1 MYAVVITD
9 EAGVQRTLDFS
20 KHELTVG
27 RVQGNDIVLSKRN
40 VSKQHARLTLKGEH
54 AVIVDLNSTNG
65 TWVNGRK
72 INSPYS
78 LKQGDKIYIADFI
91 ITLQPANDGSERASS
106 APRVSEPPPLPA
118 KQPMPVQSS
127 VPGHSSTPGLSS
139 TPVQSSMPV
148 RRSMGAR
155 RSMPSDSRTPRPNE
169 PSATSLPPRI
179 ERRETGEARL
189 PAKTETG
196 IPIADPLS
204 ALLSRLAERMDIENV
219 DPAAM
224 KNQERWS
231 AARAAIAET
240 FLAMQTDGSVNA
252 DVDMRQFAHTAL
264 HEAVGLG
271 ALDGVLSDE
280 SVRTVVVNGP
290 LHVFVDKGEGLEATS
305 LQFSS
310 ERALRRVARRL
321 AAESGQW
328 LEAQRVFHGRLSF
341 GPRLTI
347 MQPPLV
353 MNGLVIEIRIRAG
366 KSLEE
371 LAETGWMSTDA
382 ATYLAKA
389 VAECRNIVVAGPRGS
404 GVTEVMSAL
413 ARELPETENVVAI
426 EAVPDLDVDRNRMIS
441 LIAADSGISL
451 GEAIEH
457 GTRLEAA
464 HLVIND
470 LAGADTMTALA
481 AVVGCEPGHLLGVH
495 CWSTKDAIEGL
506 MVAAGCGGAE
516 RACVA
521 QLVGSAV
528 DLVIS
533 MRRGPEGQRVA
544 AILEVQ
550 GHEAGDVSYQSVPF

>member
-1 MYAVVITD
+1 MNGDMHAVVITD
-9 EAGVQRTLDFS
+9 EGGARRTLDFS
-20 KHELTVG
+20 KPELTVG

-40 VSKQHARLTLKGEH
+40 VSKQHARLTLNGEH
-54 AVIVDLNSTNG
+54 AVVVDLNSTNG

-72 INSPYS
+72 ITTPQS
-78 LKQGDKIYIADFI
+78 LKHGDKIYIADFI
-91 ITLQPANDGSERASS
+91 ITVEPSDDGSERASS
-106 APRVSEPPPLPA
+106 APRVSEPPPLPT
-118 KQPMPVQSS
+118 KQPMP
-127 VPGHSSTPGLSS
+127 P
-139 TPVQSSMPV
+139 QSSMPV
-148 RRSMGAR
+148 RRPMGAR
-155 RSMPSDSRTPRPNE
+155 RSMPSDSRTPGPEDAR
-169 PSATSLPPRI
+169 ATSLPPRI
-179 ERRETGEARL
+179 ERRETGAAELR
-189 PAKTETG
+189 AKTETG
-196 IPIADPLS
+196 FPIADPLG
-204 ALLSRLAERMDIENV
+204 ALLSRLSERMDIENI

-240 FLAMQTDGSVNA
+240 FLSMQTDGSVNA
-252 DVDMRQFAHTAL
+252 DIDMREVAHIAL

-271 ALDGVLSDE
+271 ALDDVLSDE

-290 LHVFVDKGEGLEATS
+290 AHVFVDRGEGLEAAP
-305 LQFSS
+305 LKFSS
-310 ERALRRVARRL
+310 EGALRRVARRL
-321 AAESGQW
+321 AAGSGQT
-328 LEAQRVFHGRLSF
+328 LEAQPVLHGRLSF

-353 MNGLVIEIRIRAG
+353 VRGPVIELRIRG
-366 KSLEE
+366 IKSLEQ
-371 LAETGWMSTDA
+371 LAEAGWMSSDA

-389 VAECRNIVVAGPRGS
+389 VAECRNIVVAGPRGA

-413 ARELPETENVVAI
+413 ARELPETENAVAI
-426 EAVPDLDVDRNRMIS
+426 EAVPDLDIDRDRMIS
-441 LIAADSGISL
+441 LTAADSGISL
-451 GEAIEH
+451 REAIEH
-457 GTRLEAA
+457 GTRLQAE

-481 AVVGCEPGHLLGVH
+481 AVLGCEPGHLLGVH

-506 MVAAGCGGAE
+506 MLAAGCGGAE

-528 DLVIS
+528 DLVVA
-533 MRRGPEGQRVA
+533 MQRGPEGQRVS

>member
-1 MYAVVITD
+1 MNGDMHAVVITD
-9 EAGVQRTLDFS
+9 EGGARRTLDFS
-20 KHELTVG
+20 KPELTVG

-40 VSKQHARLTLKGEH
+40 VSKQHARLTLNGEH
-54 AVIVDLNSTNG
+54 AVVVDLNSTNG

-72 INSPYS
+72 ITTPQS
-78 LKQGDKIYIADFI
+78 LKHGDKIYIADFI
-91 ITLQPANDGSERASS
+91 ITVEPSDDGSERASS
-106 APRVSEPPPLPA
+106 APRVSEPPPLPT
-118 KQPMPVQSS
+118 KQPMP
-127 VPGHSSTPGLSS
+127 P
-139 TPVQSSMPV
+139 QSSMPV
-148 RRSMGAR
+148 RRPMGAR
-155 RSMPSDSRTPRPNE
+155 RSMPSDSRTPGPQDAR
-169 PSATSLPPRI
+169 ATSLPPRI
-179 ERRETGEARL
+179 ERRETGAAELR
-189 PAKTETG
+189 AKTETG
-196 IPIADPLS
+196 FPIADPLG
-204 ALLSRLAERMDIENV
+204 ALLSRLSERMDIENI

-240 FLAMQTDGSVNA
+240 FLSMQTDGSVNA
-252 DVDMRQFAHTAL
+252 DIDMREVAHIAL

-271 ALDGVLSDE
+271 ALDDVLSDE

-290 LHVFVDKGEGLEATS
+290 AHVFVDRGEGLEAAP
-305 LQFSS
+305 LKFSS
-310 ERALRRVARRL
+310 EGALRRVARRL
-321 AAESGQW
+321 AAGSGQT
-328 LEAQRVFHGRLSF
+328 LEAQPVLHGRLSF

-353 MNGLVIEIRIRAG
+353 VRGPVIELRIRG
-366 KSLEE
+366 IKSLEQ
-371 LAETGWMSTDA
+371 LAEAGWMSTDA

-389 VAECRNIVVAGPRGS
+389 VAECRNIVVAGPRGA

-413 ARELPETENVVAI
+413 ARELPETANAVAV
-426 EAVPDLDVDRNRMIS
+426 EAVPDLDIDRDRMIS
-441 LIAADSGISL
+441 LTAADSGISL
-451 GEAIEH
+451 REAIEH
-457 GTRLEAA
+457 GTRLQAE

-481 AVVGCEPGHLLGVH
+481 AVLGCEPGHLLGVH

-506 MVAAGCGGAE
+506 MLAAGCGGAE

-528 DLVIS
+528 DLVVA
-533 MRRGPEGQRVA
+533 MQRGPEGQRVS

>member
-1 MYAVVITD
+1 MNRDMYAVVITD
-9 EAGVQRTLDFS
+9 EGGVRRTLDFS
-20 KHELTVG
+20 KPELTVG

-40 VSKQHARLTLKGEH
+40 VSKQHARLTLKGEQ
-54 AVIVDLNSTNG
+54 AVVVDLNSTNG

-72 INSPYS
+72 ITTPQS
-78 LKQGDKIYIADFI
+78 LKHGDKIYIADFI
-91 ITLQPANDGSERASS
+91 ITVEPSDGGSERASS
-106 APRVSEPPPLPA
+106 APRVSEPPPLPT
-118 KQPMPVQSS
+118 KQPMP
-127 VPGHSSTPGLSS
+127 P
-139 TPVQSSMPV
+139 QSSMPV

-155 RSMPSDSRTPRPNE
+155 RSMPSDSRTPGPADAR
-169 PSATSLPPRI
+169 ATSLPPRI
-179 ERRETGEARL
+179 ERREAGEAHL

-196 IPIADPLS
+196 FPVADPLG
-204 ALLSRLAERMDIENV
+204 ALLSRLAGRMDIENV

-240 FLAMQTDGSVNA
+240 FLSMQTDGAVNA
-252 DVDMRQFAHTAL
+252 DIDMREVAHIAL

-271 ALDGVLSDE
+271 ALDDVLSDE

-290 LHVFVDKGEGLEATS
+290 AHVFVDKGEGLEAAS
-305 LQFSS
+305 LKFSS
-310 ERALRRVARRL
+310 EGALRRVARRL
-321 AAESGQW
+321 AAGSGQT
-328 LEAQRVFHGRLSF
+328 LEAQPVLHGRLSF

-353 MNGLVIEIRIRAG
+353 VRGPVIELRIRST
-366 KSLEE
+366 KSLEQ
-371 LAETGWMSTDA
+371 LAEAGWMSADA

-413 ARELPETENVVAI
+413 ARELPETANAVAI
-426 EAVPDLDVDRNRMIS
+426 EAVPDLDIDRDRMIS
-441 LIAADSGISL
+441 LTAADSGISL
-451 GEAIEH
+451 REAIEH
-457 GTRLEAA
+457 GTRLQAE

-470 LAGADTMTALA
+470 LAGADTMAALA
-481 AVVGCEPGHLLGVH
+481 AVLGCEPGHLLGVH
-495 CWSTKDAIEGL
+495 CWSNKDAIEGL
-506 MVAAGCGGAE
+506 MLAAGCGGAE

-528 DLVIS
+528 DLVIA
-533 MRRGPEGQRVA
+533 MQRGPEGQRVS

>member
-1 MYAVVITD
+1 MNGDMHAVVITD
-9 EAGVQRTLDFS
+9 EGGARRTLDFS
-20 KHELTVG
+20 KPELTVG

-40 VSKQHARLTLKGEH
+40 VSKQHARLTLNGEH
-54 AVIVDLNSTNG
+54 AVVVDLNSTNG

-72 INSPYS
+72 ITTPQS
-78 LKQGDKIYIADFI
+78 LKHGDKIYIADFI
-91 ITLQPANDGSERASS
+91 ITVEPSDDGSERASS
-106 APRVSEPPPLPA
+106 APRVSEPPPLPT
-118 KQPMPVQSS
+118 KQPMP
-127 VPGHSSTPGLSS
+127 P
-139 TPVQSSMPV
+139 QSSMPV
-148 RRSMGAR
+148 RRPMGAR
-155 RSMPSDSRTPRPNE
+155 RSMPSDSRTPGPQDAR
-169 PSATSLPPRI
+169 ATSLPPRI
-179 ERRETGEARL
+179 ERRETGAAELR
-189 PAKTETG
+189 AKTETG
-196 IPIADPLS
+196 FPIADPLG
-204 ALLSRLAERMDIENV
+204 ALLSRLSERMDIENI

-240 FLAMQTDGSVNA
+240 FLSMQTDGSVNA
-252 DVDMRQFAHTAL
+252 DIDMREVAHIAL

-271 ALDGVLSDE
+271 ALDDVLSDE

-290 LHVFVDKGEGLEATS
+290 AHVFVDRGEGLEAAP
-305 LQFSS
+305 LKFSS
-310 ERALRRVARRL
+310 EGALRRVARRL
-321 AAESGQW
+321 AAGSGQT
-328 LEAQRVFHGRLSF
+328 LEAQPVLHGRLSF

-353 MNGLVIEIRIRAG
+353 VRGPVIELRIRG
-366 KSLEE
+366 IKSLEQ
-371 LAETGWMSTDA
+371 LAEAGWMSTDA

-389 VAECRNIVVAGPRGS
+389 VAECRNIVVAGPRGA

-413 ARELPETENVVAI
+413 ARELPETANAVAV
-426 EAVPDLDVDRNRMIS
+426 EAVPALDIDRDRMIS
-441 LIAADSGISL
+441 LTAADSGISL
-451 GEAIEH
+451 REAIEH
-457 GTRLEAA
+457 GTRLQAE

-481 AVVGCEPGHLLGVH
+481 AVLGCEPGHLLGVH

-506 MVAAGCGGAE
+506 MLAAGCGGAE

-528 DLVIS
+528 DLVVA
-533 MRRGPEGQRVA
+533 MQRGPEGQRVS